1 MSSTTPPVSGR
12 TEEEKRALLRELLAA
27 HAARPHVAPASFA
40 QERLWFLD
48 RLEPGSPAYNVSAAW
63 RITGPLEVAALE
75 RALSGLARRHEALR
89 TTFAVQQG
97 APVQVIAP
105 PSDVALPVVDVV
117 EGPAEERLE
126 AARRMAAE
134 EADSPFDLERGP
146 LFRPC
151 LLRLAGDDHVLVLT
165 LHHAVTDGWSQG
177 VMYRELAELYAA
189 ALRSEAAALPALPVQ
204 YADFAAWQ
212 REALRG
218 EALEAQLAWWR
229 ERLAG
234 APPLLA
240 LPWDRPRPAAQ
251 SFRGAREWVE
261 LPAELVQAVRGA
273 ARGEGATLFMALMA
287 AWQALLARWS
297 GQEDLVVGTPVAG
310 RGPTETEGLIGFF
323 ADTLALRGD
332 LSGDPTF
339 RELLGRFRS
348 VALDAFAH
356 QETPFD
362 RVVEE
367 LRPDRTLSYSPIFQ
381 VMLSLGPPTPGL
393 ALQGAEA
400 QPLVMERWIAR
411 FDLTLELVERADG
424 AVDGWLY
431 YATQLFD
438 AATIR
443 RLLDHYRL
451 LLAGMAA
458 DPSRRVGEIGLA
470 SDEERAALDGWNR
483 TERAHPV
490 RCIHAWFREQAART
504 PDAAAVSIDGRELS
518 FAELDAWS
526 DRLSRVLRGRG
537 VGVESRVAVCL
548 ERGPGLVAALLAI
561 LKAGAAYVPLDPGYP
576 PERLAWVLE
585 DCGAAL
591 LLTDSSLAAGLDASV
606 PALLADRAAEEIAA
620 APADALADSADPENA
635 AYVIYT
641 SGSTGRPKG
650 VVVPHRALSNH
661 MAWMLERFPLS
672 ADDRVLQKTPFLFD
686 ASVWEFWAPL
696 LSGARLVLARP
707 GGEKDPAYL
716 VRALA
721 EEGITVL
728 QVVPTLLRVLA
739 DEPGLEDARA
749 LRLLFCGGEA
759 LPREAVARVLERIH
773 PEIWNLYGPTEACID
788 ATFHRAEGGAGTVP
802 LGAGIDNTRL
812 HVLDGALRPAPV
824 GVPGELYIAG
834 EGLARGYLGRPG
846 LTAERFLPDPFAPAA
861 GGRMYRTGD
870 RVRWNESASVR
881 ECVGAFVGG
890 SQEAGHEQQSRPP
903 FTHALTH
910 SRTHALEYLGR
921 IDHQVKV
928 RGYRIE
934 LGEIEAALRKH
945 PGVNDAVV
953 IVRSEGAKVL
963 A

>member
-12 TEEEKRALLRELLAA
+12 TDEEKRALLRELLAA
-27 HAARPHVAPASFA
+27 RAAKPRLAPASFA

-48 RLEPGSPAYNVSAAW
+48 RLEPGSSVYNVSSAW
-63 RITGPLEVAALE
+63 RIAGPLDAAALE
-75 RALSGLARRHEALR
+75 RALTGLVRRHEALR

-97 APVQVIAP
+97 APVQVVAP
-105 PSDVALPVVDVV
+105 PAEVALPAADLADV
-117 EGPAEERLE
+117 PAGERLE

-134 EADSPFDLERGP
+134 EADRPFDLERGP
-146 LFRPC
+146 LFRPS
-151 LLRLAGDDHVLVLT
+151 LLRLADDDHVLVLT
-165 LHHAVTDGWSQG
+165 LHHAVADGWSQG
-177 VMYRELAELYAA
+177 VLYRELAELYAA
-189 ALRSEAAALPALPVQ
+189 ALRGQDAGLPALPVQ

-212 REALRG
+212 RESLRG

-234 APPLLA
+234 APPLLE

-251 SFRGAREWVE
+251 SFRGARERVE
-261 LPAELVQAVRGA
+261 LPAELVEAVRVA
-273 ARGEGATLFMALMA
+273 ARGEGATLFMGLMA

-297 GQEDLVVGTPVAG
+297 GQDDLVVGTPVAG
-310 RGPTETEGLIGFF
+310 RGRTETEGLIGFF
-323 ADTLALRGD
+323 ADTLALRAD

-339 RELLGRFRS
+339 RELLGRVRATA
-348 VALDAFAH
+348 VDAFAH
-356 QETPFD
+356 QDTPFD

-367 LRPDRTLSYSPIFQ
+367 LRPDRTLSWSPVFQ
-381 VMLSLGPPTPGL
+381 VMLSLGPPSPGL
-393 ALQGAEA
+393 ALEGTAAE
-400 QPLVMERWIAR
+400 PLVMERWVAK

-424 AVDGWLY
+424 GVDGWMY

-438 AATIR
+438 AATVR

-451 LLAGMAA
+451 LLQGMAS
-458 DPSRRVGEIGLA
+458 DPSRRAAGVELA
-470 SDEERAALDGWNR
+470 SEAERAALEGCNR
-483 TERAHPV
+483 TDAAHPV

-504 PDAAAVSIDGRELS
+504 PDAVAVAFAGRALS

-526 DRLSRVLRGRG
+526 DRLSHVLRGRG
-537 VGVESRVAVCL
+537 VGTEGRVAVCL
-548 ERGPGLVAALLAI
+548 ERSPELVAALLAV

-591 LLTDSSLAAGLDASV
+591 LLTDASLAAGLDASV
-606 PALLADRAAEEIAA
+606 PALLVDRAAEEIAA
-620 APADALADSADPENA
+620 APAGPLMDAADPENA

-650 VVVPHRALSNH
+650 VVVAHRALCNH
-661 MAWMLERFPLS
+661 MAWMLGRFPLA
-672 ADDRVLQKTPFLFD
+672 ADDRVLQKTPFMFD

-721 EEGITVL
+721 EEEITVL

-759 LPREAVARVLERIH
+759 LPREAVAAVLERIR

-788 ATFHRAEGGAGTVP
+788 ATFHRAEAEGGAGTVP

-812 HVLDGALRPAPV
+812 HVLDGALRRVPV

-834 EGLARGYLGRPG
+834 DGLARGYLGRPA
-846 LTAERFLPDPFAPAA
+846 LTAERFVPDPFA
-861 GGRMYRTGD
+861 
-870 RVRWNESASVR
+870 VE
-881 ECVGAFVGG
+881 
-890 SQEAGHEQQSRPP
+890 
-903 FTHALTH
+903 
-910 SRTHALEYLGR
+910 
-921 IDHQVKV
+921 
-928 RGYRIE
+928 
-934 LGEIEAALRKH
+934 
-945 PGVNDAVV
+945 
-953 IVRSEGAKVL
+953 
-963 A
+963 